1 MIHQRI
7 PLNDHNPDACLETY
21 FLDYLSAYRYD
32 NNAPVVV
39 ICPGGGFAYLADRE
53 MEPVAMTFNAMGF
66 HAAILRYSCGKHCD
80 VVASVADAA
89 CAVAIL
95 RQRAAD
101 FRIDPERIILCG
113 FSAGG
118 FVASALGVFWDTTWL
133 CKEMKQRGREWIG
146 WTQESRFWRPDRLI
160 LGYPVINLTEI
171 ADTLPYIENF
181 SMANPNV
188 CGDDYTFFRDG
199 QKYINFRRLE
209 NTWLFGNAWPDKRT
223 VAKYC
228 PDMHV
233 DAQTPPAFIWH
244 TMQDN
249 LVFPENSIR
258 FAQALREAGVDCELH
273 LFSEGFHGLSLAN
286 EVSALREGD
295 VIPSCQMWIQLAQN
309 WIQG

>member
-1 MIHQRI
+1 MWIFSRRFCCVGI
-7 PLNDHNPDACLETY
+7 
-21 FLDYLSAYRYD
+21 
-32 NNAPVVV
+32 
-39 ICPGGGFAYLADRE
+39 GG
-53 MEPVAMTFNAMGF
+53 
-66 HAAILRYSCGKHCD
+66 
-80 VVASVADAA
+80 
-89 CAVAIL
+89 
-95 RQRAAD
+95 
-101 FRIDPERIILCG
+101 
-113 FSAGG
+113 
-118 FVASALGVFWDTTWL
+118 
-133 CKEMKQRGREWIG
+133 
-146 WTQESRFWRPDRLI
+146 I
-160 LGYPVINLTEI
+160 LGYNLALQRNEAAGAGVDRLDSGKPLLAAGPSDSWLSGDQSLPEI

-188 CGDDYTFFRDG
+188 CEDDYTFFRDG

-295 VIPSCQMWIQLAQN
+295 VVPSCQMWIQLAQN